1 MKKLTILIMLL
12 AAPLVF
18 ADAPVDFSGTW
29 ILNTDK
35 GENLGMMKAVKET
48 LIAKQDETTLVL
60 DMTDVFAGMT
70 TKRQV
75 TYDLGGKTMQNK
87 AAMGAESE
95 TVTSWEG
102 DKLITVWTAEGA
114 IFGTKTKRTETRW
127 LSSDGQEMTVSTA
140 RDDNPPIVFVY
151 EKAE

>member
-1 MKKLTILIMLL
+1 MKKFLIVIALLTAQL
-12 AAPLVF
+12 AFAEAP
-18 ADAPVDFSGTW
+18 ADFSGTW

-48 LIAKQDETTLVL
+48 LIAAQDDETLVL

-70 TKRQV
+70 TTRQV

-95 TVTSWEG
+95 TVSSWDG
-102 DKLITVWTAEGA
+102 NKLVTVWTAEGA
-114 IFGTKTKRTETRW
+114 ILGTKTERTETRW
-127 LSSDGQEMTVSTA
+127 LSADGQEMTVSTA
-140 RDDNPPIVFVY
+140 RADNPPIVFVY
-151 EKAE
+151 ERSE